1 MLNKK
6 YKYGQSGKKIIF
18 YDSDK
23 RHAEL
28 IIRLRHDGLT
38 QSAFFQSIITG
49 YLEKDERIIDFIHH
63 MKFSISN
70 QGKSKINKTK
80 QLIEEGYELEN
91 MFNLTEKER
100 DKIFDLIAQEHGEV

>member
-1 MLNKK
+1 
-6 YKYGQSGKKIIF
+6 
-18 YDSDK
+18 
-23 RHAEL
+23 
-28 IIRLRHDGLT
+28 
-38 QSAFFQSIITG
+38 
-49 YLEKDERIIDFIHH
+49 

-80 QLIEEGYELEN
+80 QLIEEGYELES